1 MTADVDLLVVGG
13 GPVGLAT
20 GLLAARAGLS
30 CAVMEQRRAPVDKA
44 CGEGLMPG
52 GLAILASLGVDP
64 AGRGFAGIRYL
75 DALGGASA
83 EARFHG
89 GPGRGV
95 RRTVLAEALAEA
107 ADAAGV
113 KRVTGQVR
121 NVRQHPDR
129 VEAGGITG
137 RYLAAADGLRST
149 VRRQYE
155 LELPPRARPRYGL
168 RRHFAAVPWT
178 DLVEV
183 YWAAGAELY
192 VTPVADRLVGVA
204 VLTEHRG
211 QPFDHWLAQAPA
223 LRERL
228 VGAEPV
234 TPVRGAGPLE
244 RNVARRVVGR
254 VLLVGDA
261 AGYVDALTGEGVAVG
276 LASAQRLVASVAAGR
291 PQDYEAGWR
300 EVSRRYR
307 LLTRA
312 MLIAAQRRPVRAAVV
327 PAARVL
333 PTVFDRLVNALA

>member
-52 GLAILASLGVDP
+52 GLSILASLGVDP

-95 RRTVLAEALAEA
+95 RRTVLAEALAAA

-211 QPFDHWLAQAPA
+211 RPFDHWLAQAPA

-254 VLLVGDA
+254 YVHERIAGSTFVQLRATGHCPNLSAPDETADA
-261 AGYVDALTGEGVAVG
+261 
-276 LASAQRLVASVAAGR
+276 
-291 PQDYEAGWR
+291 
-300 EVSRRYR
+300 
-307 LLTRA
+307 
-312 MLIAAQRRPVRAAVV
+312 IAAFVGG
-327 PAARVL
+327 
-333 PTVFDRLVNALA
+333 